1 LLTSKNR
8 DDTSSDM
15 HVCIPF
21 TNIVQTLQ
29 KACQQQLESDKKA
42 SMTEKPQAKRKR
54 QISDQVAGLGE
65 ELRKKEQELRKKE
78 QELRKKEQELHEQL
92 RKKDGELR
100 KKDEELR
107 SKDRELRL
115 AKRHSS

>member
-1 LLTSKNR
+1 
-8 DDTSSDM
+8 M

-78 QELRKKEQELHEQL
+78 QELHEQL